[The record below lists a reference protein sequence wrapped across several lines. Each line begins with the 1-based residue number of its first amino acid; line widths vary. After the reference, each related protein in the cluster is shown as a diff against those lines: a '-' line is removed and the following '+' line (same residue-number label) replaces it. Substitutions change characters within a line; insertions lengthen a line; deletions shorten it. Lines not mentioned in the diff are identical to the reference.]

1 MELPSACNGVFESHP
16 SSNRVSTMTTRKL
29 AAIWLLGSV
38 LGHAQASEDCREIR
52 KMAPEGTSLTMAE
65 RIDAPGKYCLVGDIE
80 SPRLYTIEGE
90 RYGYG
95 QPVLKVMSSDVV
107 ADLQG
112 HAIVANTGEMTGIL
126 LSRLD
131 AHGRPTAHVSI
142 TNGTVATRTGNGILF
157 EFFQGSLLSDFLTMY
172 QGNTEL
178 ASGAFTKLQSVSL
191 DKYPL
196 SEHVINSMKVQVNSG
211 GGFRD
216 AGLVG
221 IGMKGSHN
229 IIRNSTIEITDGHAA
244 IYLFGPGNVIENNT
258 IIFRGQSAF
267 ESAAAIKLH
276 QADGTI
282 IRNNDIVIDAPMFG
296 KTPAAAIALVNSKGV
311 VIENNR
317 LRGIK
322 TLVKAWDNKSDFSIV
337 DDGKRNR

>member
-1 MELPSACNGVFESHP
+1 M
-16 SSNRVSTMTTRKL
+16 MTRKL

-38 LGHAQASEDCREIR
+38 LGHAQASDDCQEIR
-52 KMAPEGTSLTMAE
+52 KMPPGAINLTMAQP
-65 RIDAPGKYCLVGDIE
+65 IGMPGKFCLVENIE
-80 SPRLYTIEGE
+80 SPRQYGIEGE
-90 RYGYG
+90 HHGSN
-95 QPVLKVMSSDVV
+95 QPVLDITTSNADV
-107 ADLQG
+107 DLQG
-112 HAIVANTGEMTGIL
+112 HAIIANTSDMSGIRL
-126 LSRLD
+126 FPLD
-131 AHGRPTAHVSI
+131 AQGRPAAHVSI
-142 TNGTVATRTGNGILF
+142 HNGTVAARTNGAIRF
-157 EFFQGSLLSDFLTMY
+157 AFSEGSLLSDFLTMY
-172 QGNTEL
+172 QGDVEL
-178 ASGAFTKLQSVSL
+178 ANFAVAKLKRFTVDQYPLTEHIIDKMKVRANTGGGSGA
-191 DKYPL
+191 
-196 SEHVINSMKVQVNSG
+196 G
-211 GGFRD
+211 GP
-216 AGLVG
+216 VG

-296 KTPAAAIALVNSKGV
+296 KAPAAAIALVDSKGV

-322 TLVKAWDNKSDFSIV
+322 TLVKAWDDKSNFSIV
-337 DDGKRNR
+337 DDREKSR

>member
-1 MELPSACNGVFESHP
+1 MSAMSAC
-16 SSNRVSTMTTRKL
+16 KL
-29 AAIWLLGSV
+29 AVIWLLGSA
-38 LGHAQASEDCREIR
+38 LNHAQAADDCREIR
-52 KMAPEGTSLTMAE
+52 KMPPGGTSLTMAE
-65 RIDAPGKYCLVGDIE
+65 RIDAPGKYCLVKDIE

-95 QPVLKVMSSDVV
+95 QPILKVVSSDVV

-112 HAIVANTGEMTGIL
+112 HAIVANTGEMNGIL

-142 TNGTVATRTGNGILF
+142 TNGTVSTRTGNGILF
-157 EFFQGSLLSDFLTMY
+157 AFFQGSLLSDFLTMY
-172 QGNTEL
+172 QGNTAL
-178 ASGAFTKLQSVSL
+178 ASGALTKLQSVTR

-196 SEHVINSMKVQVNSG
+196 SEHVIDSVKVQVNSG
-211 GGFRD
+211 GGLRD

-276 QADGTI
+276 QADGTV

-296 KTPAAAIALVNSKGV
+296 KAPAAAIALVDSKGI

-322 TLVKAWDNKSDFSIV
+322 TLVKAWDDKSDFSIV
-337 DDGKRNR
+337 DVREKSR